1 MVQKNKFELF
11 WSWIQNGGTF
21 QSFHE
26 EEIDEL
32 LAQNSKNSKKRIWR
46 TTSAIWR
53 IFAEL
58 NNPVSPKL
66 GDKHALSKMNL
77 TSMEVSKF

>member
-1 MVQKNKFELF
+1 M
-11 WSWIQNGGTF
+11 
-21 QSFHE
+21 FHE
-26 EEIDEL
+26 KEIGEL
-32 LAQNSKNSKKRIWR
+32 LAQNCKNSKKTIRP

-66 GDKHALSKMNL
+66 ADKHAPSKMNL
-77 TSMEVSKF
+77 TLMEVRKF